1 MFSELSFWWLVRLSG
16 VFVAASVHVALVKVV
31 ATVAVIATFVKEIPE
46 RWTPLKMIY
55 RNEGQFVRRYK
66 EEA

>member
-1 MFSELSFWWLVRLSG
+1 MSG

>member
-1 MFSELSFWWLVRLSG
+1 MSG

-46 RWTPLKMIY
+46 RWTPLKIIY
-55 RNEGQFVRRYK
+55 RNEGHFVRRYK